1 LKKLKAGQMKIF
13 EGLANFVPVKNA
25 VVTSGTFDGVHLG
38 HQKILKR
45 IRDIADQCNG
55 ETVLITFW
63 PHPRLVLFPHE
74 HNLRLLSTFEEKAKL
89 LREYG
94 IDYLVTLPF
103 TKEFSEMS
111 SEDFIQKILIKKI
124 QTKKLVI
131 GYDHRFGK
139 NREGS
144 FEYLKENIQKYHFEL
159 EEIPREDIDHVGI
172 SSSKIRK
179 ALEIGNIE
187 TANEYLGRDYELNGI
202 IIKGQQLGR
211 SIGFPTANIY
221 IPNDYKL
228 VPCDGAYAVK
238 VNVEGKIY
246 DGMLNIGMRPTVNGT
261 SRTIE
266 VNLFDFNGDLYDLR
280 VCVYFKAYLRPEVKF
295 SDLEA
300 LKAQLEN
307 DKKKALEILS
317 HQ

>member
-1 LKKLKAGQMKIF
+1 MKIY
-13 EGLANFVPVKNA
+13 EGLANFEPVLNA

-38 HQKILKR
+38 HRKILKR
-45 IRDIADQCNG
+45 IRDIADQISG

-63 PHPRLVLFPHE
+63 PHPRLVLFPNE

-94 IDYLVTLPF
+94 IDHLVTLPF

-111 SEDFIQKILIKKI
+111 SEEFIQRILIEKI

-144 FEYLKENIQKYHFEL
+144 FEYLKENIEKYQFEL

-179 ALEIGNIE
+179 ALEAGNIE
-187 TANEYLGRDYELNGI
+187 IANEYLGRDYELNGI

-238 VNVEGKIY
+238 ISVEGEIY
-246 DGMLNIGMRPTVNGT
+246 NGMLNIGMRPTVDGT
-261 SRTIE
+261 SRSIE
-266 VNLFDFNGDLYDLR
+266 VNLFDFNGDLYDMR

-295 SDLEA
+295 SGLES

-307 DKKKALEILS
+307 DRKNAIDILS
-317 HQ
+317 QQ

>member
-1 LKKLKAGQMKIF
+1 MKIF

-45 IRDIADQCNG
+45 IRDIADQFNG

-94 IDYLVTLPF
+94 IDHLVTLPF

-111 SEDFIQKILIKKI
+111 SEDFIQKILVEKI

-172 SSSKIRK
+172 SSSKIRR

-187 TANEYLGRDYELNGI
+187 IANEYLGRDYELNGI

-238 VNVEGKIY
+238 VSVEGAIY
-246 DGMLNIGMRPTVNGT
+246 KGMLNIGMRPTVDGT
-261 SRTIE
+261 SRSIE

-295 SDLEA
+295 SNLES

-307 DKKKALEILS
+307 DRIKAIEILS
-317 HQ
+317 QQ